1 MQIQAGTKELKNMA
15 NKLTSFINEVKTEL
29 KKVSWPTKNDLISS
43 TIVVLV
49 SVSILALF
57 VGVCDLIFSRTIN
70 FLIR

>member
-1 MQIQAGTKELKNMA
+1 MA
-15 NKLTSFINEVKTEL
+15 NKAAAFITEVKTEL

-49 SVSILALF
+49 SVAILALF
-57 VGVCDLIFSRTIN
+57 VGVCDLIFSRAIN